1 MTHEKLQKKKEYTN
15 WVTIP
20 DYLYAS
26 RNLDNDERLILGVI
40 ISFEADGKSCFMTK
54 ETFADTYNMSIS
66 TVKRK
71 FAKLSKN
78 GLVKTTNGLVI
89 DWDGLEHWLNVTKVM
104 RTKPAG
110 PGRGKNQNDT
120 TQNQNDTKDQN
131 QIEPTQNQ
139 NDTTQNQVESTQN
152 QNDSNKRIK
161 MILTQNQN
169 DTTQNQIEPT
179 QNQIDTQLEKVLEK
193 ELEQPTTNT
202 KLENNIRTKIKNT
215 ITSEVTSFDDFIED
229 GKNDTKPKTVEQ
241 QELLDFLDDLD
252 I

>member
-20 DYLYAS
+20 DYLYAC

-54 ETFADTYNMSIS
+54 ETFADTYNMSVS

-71 FAKLSKN
+71 FANLSRN

-89 DWDGLEHWLNVTKVM
+89 DWDGLEHWLNVTKVI
-104 RTKPAG
+104 RTKKAG

-120 TQNQNDTKDQN
+120 KDQN
-131 QIEPTQNQ
+131 QIELEENQ

-161 MILTQNQN
+161 MILAQNQN
-169 DTTQNQIEPT
+169 ESTQNQIEPT
-179 QNQIDTQLEKVLEK
+179 QNQNDTQLEKVLEK
-193 ELEQPTTNT
+193 VLEQPITNT

-229 GKNDTKPKTVEQ
+229 GKNDTKPKTIEE
-241 QELLDFLDDLD
+241 QELLDFLAELD